1 MGRGI
6 NMSGKEVFIINLNCH
21 AHLGDYVIS
30 YDGIIS
36 KKVLKK
42 SLPNLKTMA
51 FLQETSEQNHFS
63 RPFPPHPLSLSL

>member
-6 NMSGKEVFIINLNCH
+6 NMSGKEVFIINFNCH

-42 SLPNLKTMA
+42 VY
-51 FLQETSEQNHFS
+51 QI
-63 RPFPPHPLSLSL
+63 